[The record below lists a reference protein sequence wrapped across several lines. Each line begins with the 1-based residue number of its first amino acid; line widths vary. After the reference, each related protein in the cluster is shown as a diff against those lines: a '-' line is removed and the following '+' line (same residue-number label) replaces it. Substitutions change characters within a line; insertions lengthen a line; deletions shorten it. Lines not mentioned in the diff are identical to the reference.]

1 MIGCGRRVGG
11 RREDWRRGEV
21 GKEIEKVQKH
31 SSFFHRQKNIKTC
44 LKKNVAIKCTVLV
57 PKVGV
62 IQKNLQC
69 TVDFFLN
76 K

>member
-44 LKKNVAIKCTVLV
+44 LVCTSTEGRGN
-57 PKVGV
+57 PKEF
-62 IQKNLQC
+62 
-69 TVDFFLN
+69 TVYSGFFFE
-76 K
+76 